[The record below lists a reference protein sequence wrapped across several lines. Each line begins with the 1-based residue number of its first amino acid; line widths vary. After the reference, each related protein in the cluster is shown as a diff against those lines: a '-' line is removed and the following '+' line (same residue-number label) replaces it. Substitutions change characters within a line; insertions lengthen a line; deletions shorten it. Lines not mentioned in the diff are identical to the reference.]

1 MDDKEPSIYSKLG
14 VSAEKKE
21 LHQAIKDIDMGLYPG
36 AFCKIVEDIAGRE
49 DYCSIFH
56 SDSAGTKANLAYLYY
71 KDTGDISVFK
81 DIIKDAIVMNIDDLL
96 CVGAKEKIILSNTIG
111 RNKKLITGEILS
123 ILINEIEHFSRKLTK
138 FGLPITTCGGETE
151 DIGDII
157 KTLVVGVTVF
167 TTIRKKD
174 VIDASNIQH
183 NDYIVGLASYGKCN
197 YEEEYNSGIGSNG
210 LTLARHGTLSHD
222 YYNKYPE
229 CYDKNLDEKNIFF
242 GNRKITE
249 KVEELPI
256 SIGKALLSP
265 TRTYTPIII
274 EILNKF
280 EEKIHGIIHNTGGG
294 QTKCLNFGKSI
305 KYIKDDL
312 FEVPP
317 IFKIIQDSS
326 KTSWKEMFQV
336 FNMGHRMEL
345 MTDKD
350 IAEKIIKISKKFG
363 VNAKIIGHCEK
374 AKERNNLEIVSPYG
388 DFHYEKR

>member
-21 LHQAIKDIDMGLYPG
+21 LHQAIKDIDKGLYPG
-36 AFCKIVEDIAGRE
+36 AFCKIVDDIAGRE